1 MKTGKISPEENKI
14 EALRNRAIP
23 KTNKELKSFL
33 GALLFFS
40 QISPIAGKEIAIFN
54 RATRGEKFS
63 LDEESLRAYEI
74 IQKALSKNNL
84 LFSYRPDYSKK
95 FFISVDS
102 SNFHSSWVIFNL
114 CNNGH
119 PRVVFFGLKTWD
131 TAYEKLM
138 PALKELHG
146 LIACLKS
153 NFERLEYSKGVLLY
167 TDSLPII

>member
-1 MKTGKISPEENKI
+1 M
-14 EALRNRAIP
+14 
-23 KTNKELKSFL
+23 
-33 GALLFFS
+33 
-40 QISPIAGKEIAIFN
+40 
-54 RATRGEKFS
+54 
-63 LDEESLRAYEI
+63 
-74 IQKALSKNNL
+74 
-84 LFSYRPDYSKK
+84 
-95 FFISVDS
+95 DS

-167 TDSLPII
+167 TDSLPIILCSVSGATNHKLARFKIFLQSLSWLELSFSPGTSAILSLPDYLSRRASDEGMQGTHKIGNCDLQKCML

>member
-1 MKTGKISPEENKI
+1 MH
-14 EALRNRAIP
+14 
-23 KTNKELKSFL
+23 
-33 GALLFFS
+33 
-40 QISPIAGKEIAIFN
+40 
-54 RATRGEKFS
+54 RATRREKFS

-74 IQKALSKNNL
+74 IQQALSKNNL

-167 TDSLPII
+167 TDLLTIILCSVSGATNHKLARFKIFLQSLSWLELSFSPGTSTL